1 MGKKPFLDKK
11 SAKHFHV
18 VHRSQ
23 KDPLINDSDAPDR
36 VLQEVLPSNQLKF
49 KTQDEIDR
57 IKAKPQKLTQDE
69 IDQRIG
75 QAALHGIFYDDSE
88 YDYTQ
93 HLKPIGGIDTVF
105 LEAPSAKKEKPKTMD
120 ESIFKDDIDRPQKN
134 PNLFELP
141 TNVLPSNIEMNVG
154 VMNQS
159 TGLDN
164 GLQPDMDP
172 RLREVLEALSDEEYV
187 DDDLDD
193 DFFENLNGEGEPY
206 DPADDIEDEEYYD
219 SEEEYEHADHEQ
231 EQADEGNYNWEAAFK
246 KFKINQDRKNAGSD
260 DEFDDEFDGQSR
272 ATGFSV
278 SSSTMHRNTQLRLLD
293 DRFEKIE
300 EEYEDDEDEDEEID
314 GEERA
319 DFDAILDD
327 FLEKYEIVGKKMQ
340 PKLEGES
347 STQKLDTIRQ
357 SFIKPD
363 IKEEEQRTRVKLTRE
378 ALEAAS
384 KTPLTREAL
393 NDMPQRP
400 TEKKRATWDCQ
411 TIISTYSNLEN
422 HPSLINDKGPQKRI
436 RIDPKTGMPVLV
448 EVERKQK
455 KKESEETD
463 EEEEEEEEE
472 DESIPENKGVARS
485 KAESKDEKKARKNAA
500 KEAKKNRREE
510 KKTNQAM
517 FKNEEN
523 RQKRVLQQQRQA
535 KAATHIP

>member
-11 SAKHFHV
+11 ASKHYHV

-23 KDPLINDSDAPDR
+23 KDPLINDSEAPDR
-36 VLQEVLPSNQLKF
+36 VLQEVLPLNQLKN
-49 KTQDEIDR
+49 KTQEEIDR
-57 IKAKPQKLTQDE
+57 VKAKPKKLTQDE

-75 QAALHGIFYDDSE
+75 QAALYGIYYDDSE

-93 HLKPIGGIDTVF
+93 HLKPIGAVDAVF
-105 LEAPSAKKEKPKTMD
+105 LEAPTVKKEKPKTME
-120 ESIFKDDIDRPQKN
+120 ESIFKEDQPKKN

-141 TNVLPSNIEMNVG
+141 SDVLPSNVEMSVG

-172 RLREVLEALSDEEYV
+172 RLREVLEALSDEEYI
-187 DDDLDD
+187 DEALDD
-193 DFFENLNGEGEPY
+193 DFFEDLNAEGEAY
-206 DPADDIEDEEYYD
+206 DPAEDEEVYED
-219 SEEEYEHADHEQ
+219 SEEEEH
-231 EQADEGNYNWEAAFK
+231 DEENEENYDWEAAFK
-246 KFKINQDRKNAGSD
+246 KFKLSQQGGGGSD
-260 DEFDDEFDGQSR
+260 DEFEEDRQSR

-278 SSSTMHRNTQLRLLD
+278 SSSAMHRNTQLRLLD

-300 EEYEDDEDEDEEID
+300 EEYAEEEDEEEEI
-314 GEERA
+314 GGQERA

-327 FLEKYEIVGKKMQ
+327 FLDKYEIVGRKMQ

-347 STQKLDTIRQ
+347 STQKLDTFRQ
-357 SFIKPD
+357 SLIKPELTQD
-363 IKEEEQRTRVKLTRE
+363 TTTVAVKTTTKLTRE
-378 ALEAAS
+378 ALEAA
-384 KTPLTREAL
+384 
-393 NDMPQRP
+393 MPQRP
-400 TEKKRATWDCQ
+400 TEKKMATWDCQ

-422 HPSLINDKGPQKRI
+422 HPSLINDRGPQKKI
-436 RIDPKTGMPVLV
+436 KIDPKTGMPVLI

-455 KKESEETD
+455 KKEVD

-472 DESIPENKGVARS
+472 EFIPENKGVARS
-485 KAESKDEKKARKNAA
+485 KTETKEEKKARKIAA
-500 KEAKKNRREE
+500 KEARKNRREE
-510 KKTNQAM
+510 KKTNRSV

-523 RQKRVLQQQRQA
+523 RQKKILQQQRQA